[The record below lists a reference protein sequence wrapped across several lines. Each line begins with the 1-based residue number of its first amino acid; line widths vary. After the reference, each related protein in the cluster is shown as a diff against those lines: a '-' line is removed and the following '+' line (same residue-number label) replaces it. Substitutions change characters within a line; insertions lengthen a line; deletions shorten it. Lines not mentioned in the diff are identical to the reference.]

1 MIRFLNRAQKFLLPF
16 RRFDLM
22 MRNFFKKRPPNNL
35 RHFYCCFSI
44 RNIFVALRIEEEFY
58 RSRRHASFERCLLKI
73 PNDRY
78 SKLDFPGTH

>member
-1 MIRFLNRAQKFLLPF
+1 MIRFLNRAQTFLLPF

-22 MRNFFKKRPPNNL
+22 MHDFLKRPPNNL
-35 RHFYCCFSI
+35 RHFCCCFF
-44 RNIFVALRIEEEFY
+44 NPKHFFALRIEEEFY
-58 RSRRHASFERCLLKI
+58 RSRRHASFEQCLLKI